1 LTVVSPLGLL
11 LSGSTDAS
19 LKVWSTKDGTLL
31 HTLKGHSRAI
41 EDITIDWSSS
51 SKDKVIVYTASSDRT
66 IRRWKISETDAAED
80 GEPLIV
86 HETSVYAVKVDQD
99 DLWSCMLLSESVS
112 DLGSADKT
120 AKRYDRTDKS
130 QETFQHPDYV
140 KDVVAA
146 DGFVYTACSD
156 ENIRQWSLQVVTQET
171 TLKEDPES
179 HRIIRRSFR

>member
-1 LTVVSPLGLL
+1 MEGHTDFVKSLTIVSPLGLL

-19 LKVWSTKDGTLL
+19 LKVWSTKDWTVL

-41 EDITIDWSSS
+41 EDIAIDWSSS
-51 SKDKVIVYTASSDRT
+51 SKEEVVVYTASSDRT
-66 IRRWKISETDAAED
+66 IRRWKVSESQAAED
-80 GEPLIV
+80 GDALIV
-86 HETSVYAVKVDQD
+86 HETSVYAIKVDQD
-99 DLWSCMLLSESVS
+99 DLWSCMALFQGVS
-112 DLGSADKT
+112 DSGSADKT

-156 ENIRQWSLQVVTQET
+156 ENIRQWSLEVF
-171 TLKEDPES
+171 P
-179 HRIIRRSFR
+179 